1 MRRIWYVIHYGYAS
15 KKYLVFTYDS
25 RAYAEQMA
33 GTIRSIYNGHTLMI
47 TKDKKL
53 ADFFW

>member
-1 MRRIWYVIHYGYAS
+1 MRIWYVIHYGYAS
-15 KKYLVFTYDS
+15 KKYLIFTYDS

-33 GTIRSIYNGHTLMI
+33 GTIRSINNGHILMI